1 MWQARG
7 AVGLYAGRMAAAEQ
21 STEEPRRDYASPA
34 TWGDVEQVRHALS
47 LQIAQ
52 LESATTARIAE
63 LESATTARI
72 AELESATT
80 TRIAELE
87 SATQVQIAEVKADIA
102 QLDART
108 EKRITEVKAE
118 IAGQETRLLRW
129 MAATGGAGVAFLSL
143 LIALLEVFR

>member
-1 MWQARG
+1 M
-7 AVGLYAGRMAAAEQ
+7 LAGMAAAEQ

-52 LESATTARIAE
+52 LESATTARIAQ
-63 LESATTARI
+63 
-72 AELESATT
+72 LESATT

-108 EKRITEVKAE
+108 EKRIAEVKAD
-118 IAGQETRLLRW
+118 IARLEMLIAERETRLIRW
-129 MAATGGAGVAFLSL
+129 MAATAGAGVAFLSL

>member
-1 MWQARG
+1 M
-7 AVGLYAGRMAAAEQ
+7 LAGMAAAEQ

-80 TRIAELE
+80 ARIAELE

-108 EKRITEVKAE
+108 EKRIAEVKAE
-118 IAGQETRLLRW
+118 IARLETLIAGQETRLLRW